1 MDSLPQNKSIP
12 KIVVFDL
19 DACCWDPDLYY
30 INGTPPFEY
39 DKTTG
44 VVTNSA
50 KTRITLCSGVVE
62 AWNEIMTSP
71 LFEKTSIAIA
81 SRCWYIFF
89 IITICYF
96 IILIFFH
103 FFFLEFFSF

>member
-1 MDSLPQNKSIP
+1 MESLPQDKTIP
-12 KIVVFDL
+12 RIIVFDL

-39 DKTTG
+39 DKSTG

-71 LFEKTSIAIA
+71 IFEKSSIAIA
-81 SRCWYIFF
+81 SRCWYYFFF
-89 IITICYF
+89 IRAIF
-96 IILIFFH
+96 I
-103 FFFLEFFSF
+103 FLNFFSNF